1 MKYRKKPVVVEAIQ
15 YTKDNLLDVMEFCD
29 GGKKTIFD
37 RYLYIVTLEGNM
49 RVRKGDYI
57 IRGVH
62 DEYYPCK
69 PDIFEETYEEAVDL
83 NDERMNVR
91 VEPEKPFFKT
101 YSEEPTLENT
111 EDGDMV
117 WYKDELYIRS
127 GDMIL
132 IPQKLNRI

>member
-29 GGKKTIFD
+29 GGKKTIFNH
-37 RYLYIVTLEGNM
+37 YLYIVTLEGNM

-62 DEYYPCK
+62 GEYYPCEK
-69 PDIFEETYEEAVDL
+69 SIFEETYEAVNM
-83 NDERMNVR
+83 NDDHVSIK
-91 VEPEKPFFKT
+91 PEKPFFKT

>member
-15 YTKDNLLDVMEFCD
+15 YTDNNLLDVVKFCGED
-29 GGKKTIFD
+29 NTIFD
-37 RYLYIVTLEGNM
+37 YYLYIVTLEGNM
-49 RVRKGDYI
+49 RVSKGDYI
-57 IRGVH
+57 IKGVH
-62 DEYYPCK
+62 GEFYPCK
-69 PDIFEETYEEAVDL
+69 PDIFEETYEAVNT
-83 NDERMNVR
+83 NDDHISV
-91 VEPEKPFFKT
+91 KPKRPWFKT

-127 GDMIL
+127 GDSIL